1 MKIRLGVNID
11 HVATIRN
18 ARAEHHPDPLLVAIN
33 ALKFGANSITIH
45 LREDRRHIK
54 DQDLL
59 ELRKNSKIPI
69 NLEMALTDEMIRIA
83 DKINPEFICLVP
95 EKRNEITTEGGLN
108 LNNISYPRLK
118 KLLKISQK
126 KNIQVS
132 AFINPT
138 KKMITLA
145 KILGFDTVEIHT
157 GPLDKKIVKKNIINK
172 INEMIEYA
180 YSKKLTVNVGHGL
193 NFNNI
198 KYIKK
203 RRYVD
208 TVHVG
213 HFIISE
219 AIFISL
225 INTIKTFRGLIKK

>member
-1 MKIRLGVNID
+1 MKLGVNID
-11 HVATIRN
+11 HIATLRN
-18 ARAEHHPDPLLVAIN
+18 ARGQNNPNLLR
-33 ALKFGANSITIH
+33 ALKVCHDAKVDTLTVH

-59 ELRKNSKIPI
+59 ELKKNSKIPI
-69 NLEMALTDEMIRIA
+69 NLEMALTDEMIQIA
-83 DKINPEFICLVP
+83 NKINPKFICLVP

-108 LNNISYPRLK
+108 LNKISYPRLQ

-145 KILGFDTVEIHT
+145 ETLGFDTVEIHT
-157 GPLDKKIVKKNIINK
+157 GPLDKKIIKKNIINK

-180 YSKKLTVNVGHGL
+180 HSKKLIVNVGHGL

-225 INTIKTFRGLIKK
+225 IKTIKTFRGLIKK

>member
-1 MKIRLGVNID
+1 MKLGVNID
-11 HVATIRN
+11 QIATLRN
-18 ARAEHHPDPLLVAIN
+18 ARGQNNPNLLR
-33 ALKFGANSITIH
+33 ALKVCHDAKVDTLTVH

-59 ELRKNSKIPI
+59 ELKKNSKIPI
-69 NLEMALTDEMIRIA
+69 NLEMSLTDEMIQISN
-83 DKINPEFICLVP
+83 KINPEFICLVP

-108 LNNISYPRLK
+108 LNKISYPRLK

-126 KNIQVS
+126 KNIHVS

-138 KKMITLA
+138 KKMITLS
-145 KILGFDTVEIHT
+145 KFLGFDTVEIHT
-157 GPLDKKIVKKNIINK
+157 GPLDKKIIKKNIINK

-180 YSKKLTVNVGHGL
+180 HSKKLIVNVGHGL

-225 INTIKTFRGLIKK
+225 VKTIKTFRGLIKK